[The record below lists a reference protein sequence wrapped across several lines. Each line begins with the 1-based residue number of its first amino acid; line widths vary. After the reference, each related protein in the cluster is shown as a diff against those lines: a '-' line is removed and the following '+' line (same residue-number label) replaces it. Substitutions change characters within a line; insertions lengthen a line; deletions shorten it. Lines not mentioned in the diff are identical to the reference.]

1 MISLQ
6 PPLSLSLVEIDLS
19 PTKLT
24 TNANDQKNKKQ
35 KKKKQRATK
44 TSRRINK
51 AERRKLETIHTGSFR
66 LLAKVYIVRKVFIF
80 FFFIT

>member
-35 KKKKQRATK
+35 KKTN
-44 TSRRINK
+44 SELRRPGEESIKRNG
-51 AERRKLETIHTGSFR
+51 EN
-66 LLAKVYIVRKVFIF
+66 
-80 FFFIT
+80 